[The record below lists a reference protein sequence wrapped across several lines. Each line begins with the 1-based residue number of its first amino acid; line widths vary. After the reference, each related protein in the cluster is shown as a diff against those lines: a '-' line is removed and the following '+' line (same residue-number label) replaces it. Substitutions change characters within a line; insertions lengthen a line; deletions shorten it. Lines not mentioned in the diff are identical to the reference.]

1 MPLRGFCFV
10 EGSATRMEVFM
21 SAQVRRTEARR
32 SPSSAWAWGQNQ
44 MKSYGESSCWQQLW
58 RGRWL
63 LYLVSMWLGSWA
75 WELIASPQRCS
86 RLSLGAL
93 IITLELCVQRSRS
106 AYELKGAAHW
116 TWLRGSL
123 LLIGSLCASQ
133 WGALLSY
140 EARLELLR
148 PLEAWSSVGLEEL
161 SSRPLFGE
169 VLWTRE
175 RGERRSALLALQAE
189 SLPPL
194 HALWTGAEL
203 PQGVVRGARV
213 WLTPQPSRGRSLFM
227 PAQAPDHIGPHR
239 AEWLFL
245 EGASL
250 SARGALW
257 LADEGSRLAQGLQA
271 ARGELKRRLLGSG
284 EAGRVAAAICLGDA
298 RLLSAERAL
307 SLRRLGLSHL
317 FAVSGLHVGVFALLL
332 ALLARALATLS
343 GSLRPGWWG
352 LIIAPLGAW
361 ALTALVD
368 APLSAQRASLMLS
381 ALCLSRLLAGRLSV
395 LGALIVAA
403 YLLTALSPWR
413 AQSLSFQL
421 SFCAVLG
428 LCVMTP
434 YARSW
439 LLSSAL
445 ASVSASLAT
454 APIIAW
460 RFGLWAPLSALTNL
474 LITPLASL
482 SALPLC
488 VAGGASALS
497 LCLIT
502 QLMSPQLP
510 SGLLEPLIEVALAL
524 SLLGARLLLWWL
536 EQLPSALELEWVVG
550 RSGALSLT
558 LLTLLWWGLSAG
570 GSARA
575 QLRALPLMATEQIS
589 SICSALRELS
599 RARWRELY
607 LLSALLALPSLLSLF
622 TREEGSVTALSVGQG
637 DASLL
642 ASGDGRY
649 ALYDSAPKSG
659 GWPLK
664 SALLLR
670 GIKRLEWVAISH
682 LHPDHYE
689 GLLTL
694 LDEVEIGQVI
704 YHGRPLKLSSR
715 SSHSP
720 QQPQSTHPWLA
731 LQDKLNALGVPLVS
745 AREGAQEWGALTL
758 SWGLTAPPVSLKEND
773 ASLSLLVT
781 PRSSR
786 GEPRGLLLSGDLERA
801 GERRLIERWAGGRA
815 YVWQADHHGSDTSS
829 GAAALDL
836 LKPRLSLI
844 SLGAHNRYSFPHPE
858 VIARLSAR
866 GASWLRTDLE
876 GHLTASWSP
885 EGALTLSHMGRGLPS
900 W

>member
-1 MPLRGFCFV
+1 
-10 EGSATRMEVFM
+10 MEVFM

-32 SPSSAWAWGQNQ
+32 LPVSAWAWGQNQ
-44 MKSYGESSCWQQLW
+44 IKSYSESSCWQQLW

-86 RLSLGAL
+86 LLSLGVL
-93 IITLELCVQRSRS
+93 IITLELCARGSRS
-106 AYELKGAAHW
+106 AHKLKRAPYS
-116 TWLRGSL
+116 TWFRGCS

-148 PLEAWSSVGLEEL
+148 PLEAWSALGLEEL
-161 SSRPLFGE
+161 SSRPLLGE

-175 RGERRSALLALQAE
+175 RGERSSALLALDAE
-189 SLPPL
+189 ALPTL
-194 HALWTGAEL
+194 HALWTGFAL

-213 WLTPQPSRGRSLFM
+213 WLTPQPSRARSLFM
-227 PAQAPDHIGPHR
+227 PSQAPDHIGDEP
-239 AEWLFL
+239 AERLFL
-245 EGASL
+245 MGASL

-271 ARGELKRRLLGSG
+271 ARAELKRRLSRHG
-284 EAGRVAAAICLGDA
+284 EAGRVAAAVCLGDA

-317 FAVSGLHVGVFALLL
+317 FAVSGLHVGVFGLLL
-332 ALLARALATLS
+332 GLIARALATLL

-352 LIIAPLGAW
+352 LIMAPLGAW
-361 ALTALVD
+361 ALTAIVD

-381 ALCLSRLLAGRLSV
+381 ALCLSRLLSGRLSV
-395 LGALIVAA
+395 LGALTIAA

-413 AQSLSFQL
+413 AQTLSFQL
-421 SFCAVLG
+421 SYCAVLG

-474 LITPLASL
+474 LVTPLASL

-510 SGLLEPLIEVALAL
+510 SGPLEPFIEAALAL

-536 EQLPSALELEWVVG
+536 EQLPSAPELEWVVG
-550 RSGALSLT
+550 RRGALSLA

-570 GSARA
+570 WSARA
-575 QLRALPLMATEQIS
+575 QLRALPLVATEQIS
-589 SICSALRELS
+589 SVCSALRELS

-720 QQPQSTHPWLA
+720 QQPQSTQSTHPWLA

-745 AREGAQEWGALTL
+745 AREGAQEWGALSL
-758 SWGLTAPPVSLKEND
+758 SWGLTAPPASLKEND
-773 ASLSLLVT
+773 ASLSLFIK